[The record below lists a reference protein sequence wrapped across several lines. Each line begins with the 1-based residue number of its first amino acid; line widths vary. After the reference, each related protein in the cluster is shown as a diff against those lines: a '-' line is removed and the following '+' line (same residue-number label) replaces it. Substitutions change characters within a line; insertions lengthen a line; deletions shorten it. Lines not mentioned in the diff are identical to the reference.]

1 MQPAAF
7 DAYQKAEFAK
17 WKPIIDKANVK
28 VE

>member
-7 DAYQKAEFAK
+7 GAFQRAEFAK
-17 WKPIIDKANVK
+17 WKAIIDKAGVK